1 MHTIFDIKFSPSCI
15 SARCSKWRV
24 YLEGCFSTKSPCVKI
39 AFAGRRRRL
48 EMPWHLNMLLFP
60 YLRVLHFNAPCSV
73 SPKKV
78 TKMHAY
84 NAHHREAFL
93 LILNEGLE
101 LRIKRKDITTPWK
114 FQIYKS
120 YKALWPLSVECRLTV
135 TGWQVFFP
143 IQILLIFCGHCKRYT
158 WDTRLNIYRL
168 LNFYMIVQFLRKL
181 LRFQTELFS
190 CWQKVDH
197 VTNYYKRPIFY
208 RLFNCPITIN
218 V

>member
-1 MHTIFDIKFSPSCI
+1 
-15 SARCSKWRV
+15 
-24 YLEGCFSTKSPCVKI
+24 
-39 AFAGRRRRL
+39 
-48 EMPWHLNMLLFP
+48 
-60 YLRVLHFNAPCSV
+60 
-73 SPKKV
+73 
-78 TKMHAY
+78 MHAY

-101 LRIKRKDITTPWK
+101 LRIKRLQRKKDWTDITTPWK
-114 FQIYKS
+114 FPNLQV
-120 YKALWPLSVECRLTV
+120 LQGSVTSCMKCHSTV

-143 IQILLIFCGHCKRYT
+143 IQILLIFGGHCNRHT
-158 WDTRLNIYRL
+158 RDTRLNIYRL
-168 LNFYMIVQFLRKL
+168 PKFYMIVQFLRKL

-208 RLFNCPITIN
+208 RLFNCPITSN